1 METLTASLVVASK
14 SLPIFALINGAKN
27 SSVFYYTHYKWG
39 LNKTSLK
46 INESNEQ
53 TDLEKAFQLKWQ
65 KRKRFKLT
73 TRM

>member
-1 METLTASLVVASK
+1 MEALTASLVVASK
-14 SLPIFALINGAKN
+14 SLPIFALINGGKK

-53 TDLEKAFQLKWQ
+53 THLEMAF
-65 KRKRFKLT
+65 
-73 TRM
+73 

>member
-46 INESNEQ
+46 INENNGQ
-53 TDLEKAFQLKWQ
+53 THLEKAFQLKWQ

-73 TRM
+73 RRM